1 MKLFSFI
8 KKFFSRK
15 STKTVEV
22 VNQTSVT
29 KSTTPTHDVFGE
41 GKVIG
46 VDGNLIIVDFD
57 NHGRKTMVG
66 NHVKLHL
73 VKKGGDFQA

>member
-22 VNQTSVT
+22 VNPTSVT
-29 KSTTPTHDVFGE
+29 KGDAPTH
-41 GKVIG
+41 
-46 VDGNLIIVDFD
+46 
-57 NHGRKTMVG
+57 
-66 NHVKLHL
+66 
-73 VKKGGDFQA
+73 